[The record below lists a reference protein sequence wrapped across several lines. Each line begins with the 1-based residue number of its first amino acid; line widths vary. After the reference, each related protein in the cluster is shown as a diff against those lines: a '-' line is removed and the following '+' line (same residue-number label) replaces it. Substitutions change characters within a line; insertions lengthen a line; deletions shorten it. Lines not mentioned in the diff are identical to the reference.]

1 MTSRAASRIFI
12 PALLLLLSRLVVSRN
27 APLLTSPPVLD
38 DAGVP
43 LNADKYKNGAALGSL
58 WSSLRQDQLRIAEK
72 VGIDERYVYRLGS
85 NKRDV
90 TPAHAVQRFA
100 CQRFTLA
107 LVLTELVNE
116 VPIETI
122 SRKYS
127 MSVYNIM
134 EEQKTCARFASYVAA
149 ICGTLGWGD
158 MEGLINRI
166 SDRITAGAQ
175 EEILELTKIP
185 HIGIHRAR
193 ALYMGG
199 ITTPKAIV
207 TLGSIDKIAAVL
219 KQYNKNDMT
228 PAAIA
233 RAWLPCSG

>member
-1 MTSRAASRIFI
+1 
-12 PALLLLLSRLVVSRN
+12 
-27 APLLTSPPVLD
+27 
-38 DAGVP
+38 
-43 LNADKYKNGAALGSL
+43 
-58 WSSLRQDQLRIAEK
+58 
-72 VGIDERYVYRLGS
+72 
-85 NKRDV
+85 
-90 TPAHAVQRFA
+90 
-100 CQRFTLA
+100 
-107 LVLTELVNE
+107 
-116 VPIETI
+116 
-122 SRKYS
+122 

-166 SDRITAGAQ
+166 SDRITGAQ

-228 PAAIA
+228 PAPSLE
-233 RAWLPCSG
+233 RREKYCCTRKR